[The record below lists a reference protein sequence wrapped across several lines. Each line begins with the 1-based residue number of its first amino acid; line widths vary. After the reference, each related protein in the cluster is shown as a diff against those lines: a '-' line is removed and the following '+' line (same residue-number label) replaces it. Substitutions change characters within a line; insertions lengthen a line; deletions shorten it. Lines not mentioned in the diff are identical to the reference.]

1 MEEIVGQSAEVSERA
16 LALTV
21 ALTERFVTWV
31 ATSGLRILL
40 ILALAWVVWIV
51 IRRLVGRIQGI
62 FAGQGDSIERT
73 KRANTI
79 SSVLHTTAAILLG
92 IAAMMMILRET
103 GVDIAPILATAG
115 IGGLAIGFGAQSLV
129 KDVISG
135 FFLLIEDQVRI
146 GDVVQ
151 VAGRGGVV
159 EGIGLRTLRLRDQAG
174 SVHVIPNGHIDVVT
188 NMTKDFSHYV
198 LDVGVAYRED
208 TDEVVEAL
216 VALDAE
222 LREDPVLG
230 PDILRPIEV
239 MGVDRFADSAV
250 IVKARLTTKP
260 IRQWAVG
267 REFNRRMKKRF
278 DEIGIEIPFPH
289 LTVYAGASKNGAAP
303 PFRIAQSET
312 DGAS

>member
-1 MEEIVGQSAEVSERA
+1 MNEIVGQSAEVSQRAWGLAVA
-16 LALTV
+16 LA
-21 ALTERFVTWV
+21 ERFATWL
-31 ATSGLRILL
+31 ATSGVRILL
-40 ILALAWVVWIV
+40 ILVLSWIVWIV
-51 IRRLVGRIQGI
+51 LRRLAGRLQGL
-62 FAGQGDSIERT
+62 FAGHGDSIERA

-79 SSVLHTTAAILLG
+79 SSVVHTTAAILLG
-92 IAAMMMILRET
+92 VASLMMVLRET

-135 FFLLIEDQVRI
+135 FFMLLEDQIRI
-146 GDVVQ
+146 GDVVE
-151 VAGRGGVV
+151 VGGKSGVV
-159 EGIGLRTLRLRDQAG
+159 EGMGLRTLRLRDMAG
-174 SVHVIPNGHIDVVT
+174 AVHVIPNGHIDVVT

-208 TDEVVEAL
+208 TDEVVAL
-216 VALDAE
+216 LVEIDEE
-222 LREDPVLG
+222 LRKDPVLG

-239 MGVDRFADSAV
+239 MGVDKFADAAV

-278 DEIGIEIPFPH
+278 DERGIEIPFPH
-289 LTVYAGASKNGAAP
+289 LTVYAGIDKKGEAP
-303 PFRIAQSET
+303 PFRIAQPEAGEVS
-312 DGAS
+312 

>member
-1 MEEIVGQSAEVSERA
+1 MEEIVGQSTEVSERA

-21 ALTERFVTWV
+21 TLGERFVTWV

-40 ILALAWVVWIV
+40 ILVLAWIVWIV
-51 IRRLVGRIQGI
+51 LRRLARRLQGL
-62 FAGQGDSIERT
+62 FGAHGDSIEQT

-79 SSVLHTTAAILLG
+79 SSVVHTTTAILLG
-92 IAAMMMILRET
+92 IATLMMILRET
-103 GVDIAPILATAG
+103 GIDIAPILATAG

-135 FFLLIEDQVRI
+135 FFLLIEDQIRI
-146 GDVVQ
+146 GDVVE
-151 VAGRGGVV
+151 VAGKGGVV
-159 EGIGLRTLRLRDQAG
+159 EGIGLRTLRLRDLAG
-174 SVHVIPNGHIDVVT
+174 AVHVIPNGHIDVVT

-208 TDEVVEAL
+208 TDEVVAILEQ
-216 VALDAE
+216 LDEE

-230 PDILRPIEV
+230 PDILRPIEIL
-239 MGVDRFADSAV
+239 GVDKFADSAV

-267 REFNRRMKKRF
+267 REYNRRMKKRF
-278 DEIGIEIPFPH
+278 DERGIEIPFPH
-289 LTVYAGASKNGAAP
+289 LTVYAGAGKTGEAP
-303 PFRIAQSET
+303 PFRISRPEARE
-312 DGAS
+312 AS